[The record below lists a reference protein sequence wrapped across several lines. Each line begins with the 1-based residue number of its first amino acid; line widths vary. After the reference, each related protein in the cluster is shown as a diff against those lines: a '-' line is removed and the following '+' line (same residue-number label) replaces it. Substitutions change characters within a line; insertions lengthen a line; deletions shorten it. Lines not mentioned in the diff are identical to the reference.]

1 MHSIKIHIIA
11 QTKANMQLVF
21 IFTNQKRKERLF
33 FKIVIILQNGLS
45 PYHHFKM
52 VAFFRRW
59 YIVYDLVGSVPLQQ
73 NNIISKNY
81 SKARKL
87 CTNLFFLSLH

>member
-21 IFTNQKRKERLF
+21 IFTNQKQKERLF
-33 FKIVIILQNGLS
+33 FQNCHHITKWII

-59 YIVYDLVGSVPLQQ
+59 YIVYDLVGSVPL
-73 NNIISKNY
+73 
-81 SKARKL
+81 
-87 CTNLFFLSLH
+87 